1 MKIVFMGSSTFAIP
15 SLRTLEQA
23 QFDVKAVY
31 SQPPRKAGRGKRYK
45 EVPLA
50 EFALSQGLKVEQPQ
64 TFNDPNALAVLK
76 SYKPDFLV
84 VVAYGLILPRE
95 VLEIPK
101 EFSINVHASFLPF
114 WRGAAPINHAIF
126 NRDNY
131 TGVSII
137 KMSEELDA
145 GPILRQEKVILD
157 HTETFGSLHQILSE
171 LGAKNLSETF
181 DNINLNKAILQNE
194 KFVSYAPKIQKV
206 DTKLDFNSQ
215 ASVLEARIRG
225 LAPTPGA
232 WFEYKKERFKVLSA
246 EVVEGNGKAGS
257 IINENLTIACGKKAL
272 NILEIQRQGK
282 DVMSVSDFLRGFKFK
297 RGDNV
302 NQSTH

>member
-15 SLRTLEQA
+15 SLRTLKQA
-23 QFDVKAVY
+23 QYDVKAVY

-50 EFALSQGLKVEQPQ
+50 EFAFSQGLKVEQPQ
-64 TFNDPNALAVLK
+64 TFNDPNVLAVLE
-76 SYKPDFLV
+76 SYNPDFLV
-84 VVAYGLILPRE
+84 VVAYGLILPRK

-101 EFSINVHASFLPF
+101 EFSINVHGSFLPF

-126 NRDNY
+126 NKDPY
-131 TGVSII
+131 TGVTII

-145 GPILRQEKVILD
+145 GPILRQEKVMLD
-157 HTETFGSLHQILSE
+157 QTETFGSLHRVLSE
-171 LGAKNLSETF
+171 LGAKNLLKTLGNVNANEE
-181 DNINLNKAILQNE
+181 ILQNE
-194 KFVSYAPKIQKV
+194 KFVSYAPKIK
-206 DTKLDFNSQ
+206 KLDAKLAFNSQ
-215 ASVLEARIRG
+215 ATALEARIRG
-225 LAPTPGA
+225 LAPKPGA
-232 WFEYKKERFKVLSA
+232 WFEYKKERFKVFSA

-257 IINENLTIACGKKAL
+257 IINDNLTIACGKKAL

-282 DVMSVSDFLRGFKFK
+282 DVMSVSDLLRGFKFK
-297 RGDNV
+297 KGDNV

>member
-15 SLRTLEQA
+15 SLRILKQA

-31 SQPPRKAGRGKRYK
+31 TQPPRKAGRGKRYK

-50 EFALSQGLKVEQPQ
+50 EFAFSQDLKVEQPN
-64 TFNDPNALAVLK
+64 TFNDPDVLAVLK
-76 SYKPDFLV
+76 SYNPDFLV
-84 VVAYGLILPRE
+84 VVAYGLILPRK

-101 EFSINVHASFLPF
+101 EFSINVHGSFLPF
-114 WRGAAPINHAIF
+114 WRGAAPINHVIF
-126 NRDNY
+126 NRDLY

-145 GPILRQEKVILD
+145 GPILRQEKIMLD
-157 HTETFGSLHQILSE
+157 HSETFGSLHQVLSE
-171 LGAKNLSETF
+171 LGAKNLLKTLS
-181 DNINLNKAILQNE
+181 NINASEGILQNE
-194 KFVSYAPKIQKV
+194 RIVSYAPKIKKL
-206 DTKLDFNSQ
+206 DAKLDFNSQ
-215 ASVLEARIRG
+215 ASALEARIRG

-232 WFEYKKERFKVLSA
+232 WFEYKNERFKVFSA

-272 NILEIQRQGK
+272 SILEIQRQGK
-282 DVMSVSDFLRGFKFK
+282 DVMSVSDFLRGFKFEK
-297 RGDNV
+297 GDHV

>member
-15 SLRTLEQA
+15 SLRILKQA

-31 SQPPRKAGRGKRYK
+31 TQPPRKAGRGKRYK

-50 EFALSQGLKVEQPQ
+50 EFAFSQDLKVEQPK
-64 TFNDPNALAVLK
+64 TFNDPDALAVLK
-76 SYKPDFLV
+76 SYNPDFLV

-101 EFSINVHASFLPF
+101 EFSINVHGSFLPF
-114 WRGAAPINHAIF
+114 WRGAAPINHVIF
-126 NRDNY
+126 NRDLY

-145 GPILRQEKVILD
+145 GPILRQEKIMLD
-157 HTETFGSLHQILSE
+157 HSETFGSLHQVLSE
-171 LGAKNLSETF
+171 LGAKNLLKTLS
-181 DNINLNKAILQNE
+181 NINASEGILQNE
-194 KFVSYAPKIQKV
+194 RIVSYAPKIKKL
-206 DTKLDFNSQ
+206 DAKLDFNSQ
-215 ASVLEARIRG
+215 ASALEARIRG

-232 WFEYKKERFKVLSA
+232 WFEYKKERFKVFSA

-257 IINENLTIACGKKAL
+257 IINENLTIACGNKAL

-282 DVMSVSDFLRGFKFK
+282 DVMSVSDFLRGFKFEK
-297 RGDNV
+297 GDHV

>member
-15 SLRTLEQA
+15 SLRILKQA
-23 QFDVKAVY
+23 QYDVIAVY

-50 EFALSQGLKVEQPQ
+50 EFAFSQGLKVEQPQ
-64 TFNDPNALAVLK
+64 TFNDSDVLAVLK
-76 SYKPDFLV
+76 SYNPDFLV

-101 EFSINVHASFLPF
+101 EFSINVHGSLLPF
-114 WRGAAPINHAIF
+114 WRGAAPINHVIF
-126 NRDNY
+126 NRDSY

-137 KMSEELDA
+137 KMREELDA
-145 GPILRQEKVILD
+145 GPILRQEKVMLD
-157 HTETFGSLHQILSE
+157 HTESFGSLHQILSE
-171 LGAKNLSETF
+171 LGAKNLLETLK
-181 DNINLNKAILQNE
+181 NINANDEILQNE
-194 KFVSYAPKIQKV
+194 KFVSYAPKIKKV

-215 ASVLEARIRG
+215 ASALEARIRG

-297 RGDNV
+297 KGDNV

>member
-15 SLRTLEQA
+15 SLRILKQA
-23 QFDVKAVY
+23 KYDVKAVY

-50 EFALSQGLKVEQPQ
+50 EFAFSQGLKVEQPQ
-64 TFNDPNALAVLK
+64 TFNDPHILNVLK
-76 SYKPDFLV
+76 SYNPDFLV
-84 VVAYGLILPRE
+84 VVAYGLILPKK
-95 VLEIPK
+95 VLEVPK
-101 EFSINVHASFLPF
+101 EFSINVHGSFLPF

-126 NRDNY
+126 NKDPF
-131 TGVSII
+131 TGVTII

-145 GPILRQEKVILD
+145 GPILRQEKVMLD
-157 HTETFGSLHQILSE
+157 NTETFGSLHRILSE
-171 LGAKNLSETF
+171 LGAKNLLET
-181 DNINLNKAILQNE
+181 LNKINANKEILQNE
-194 KFVSYAPKIQKV
+194 KFASYAPKIKKL
-206 DTKLDFNSQ
+206 DAKLDFNSQ

-225 LAPTPGA
+225 LAPKPGA
-232 WFEYKKERFKVLSA
+232 WFEYKKERFKVFSA
-246 EVVEGNGKAGS
+246 EVVEGSGKAGS

-282 DVMSVSDFLRGFKFK
+282 DVMSVSDLLRGFKFK
-297 RGDNV
+297 KGDNV

>member
-15 SLRTLEQA
+15 SLRTLKQA
-23 QFDVKAVY
+23 QYDVKAVY

-50 EFALSQGLKVEQPQ
+50 EFAFSQGLKVEQPQ
-64 TFNDPNALAVLK
+64 TFNDSDALAVLK

-84 VVAYGLILPRE
+84 VVAYGLLLPRE

-101 EFSINVHASFLPF
+101 EFSINVHGSILPF
-114 WRGAAPINHAIF
+114 WRGAAPINHVIF
-126 NRDNY
+126 NRDSY

-145 GPILRQEKVILD
+145 GPILRQEKVMLD
-157 HTETFGSLHQILSE
+157 QTETFGSLHRVLSE
-171 LGAKNLSETF
+171 IGAKNLLETL
-181 DNINLNKAILQNE
+181 DNIDGNEAILQNE
-194 KFVSYAPKIQKV
+194 KFVSYAPKIKKL
-206 DTKLDFNSQ
+206 DTKLDFNSK
-215 ASVLEARIRG
+215 ASALEARIRG
-225 LAPTPGA
+225 LAPKPGA
-232 WFEYKKERFKVLSA
+232 WFEYKKERFKVFSA

-272 NILEIQRQGK
+272 KLLEIQRQGK
-282 DVMSVSDFLRGFKFK
+282 DVMSVSDLLRGFKFK
-297 RGDNV
+297 KGDNV
-302 NQSTH
+302 NQSIH

>member
-15 SLRTLEQA
+15 SLRILKQA

-31 SQPPRKAGRGKRYK
+31 TQPPRKAGRGKRYK

-50 EFALSQGLKVEQPQ
+50 EFAFSQDLKVEQPK
-64 TFNDPNALAVLK
+64 TFNDPDALAVLK
-76 SYKPDFLV
+76 SYNPDFLV

-101 EFSINVHASFLPF
+101 EFSINVHGSFLPF
-114 WRGAAPINHAIF
+114 WRGAAPINHVIF
-126 NRDNY
+126 NRDRY

-145 GPILRQEKVILD
+145 GPILRQEKIMLD
-157 HTETFGSLHQILSE
+157 HSETFGSLHQVLSE
-171 LGAKNLSETF
+171 LGAKNLLKTLS
-181 DNINLNKAILQNE
+181 NINASEGILQNE
-194 KFVSYAPKIQKV
+194 RIVSYAPKIKKL
-206 DTKLDFNSQ
+206 DAKLDFNSQ
-215 ASVLEARIRG
+215 ASALEARIRG

-232 WFEYKKERFKVLSA
+232 WFEYKKERFKVFSA

-257 IINENLTIACGKKAL
+257 IINENLTIACGNKAL

-282 DVMSVSDFLRGFKFK
+282 DVMSVSDFLRGFKFEK
-297 RGDNV
+297 GDHV

>member
-15 SLRTLEQA
+15 SLRTLKQA
-23 QFDVKAVY
+23 QYDVKAVY

-50 EFALSQGLKVEQPQ
+50 EFAFSQGLKVEQPQ
-64 TFNDPNALAVLK
+64 TFNDPDVLAVLE
-76 SYKPDFLV
+76 SYNPDFLV
-84 VVAYGLILPRE
+84 VVAYGLILPRK

-101 EFSINVHASFLPF
+101 EFSINVHGSFLPF

-126 NRDNY
+126 NKDPY
-131 TGVSII
+131 TGVTII

-145 GPILRQEKVILD
+145 GPILRQEKVMLD
-157 HTETFGSLHQILSE
+157 HTETFGSLHRVLSE
-171 LGAKNLSETF
+171 LGAKNLLKTLT
-181 DNINLNKAILQNE
+181 NINANKEILQNE
-194 KFVSYAPKIQKV
+194 KFVSYAPKIKKL
-206 DTKLDFNSQ
+206 DGKLDFKSE
-215 ASVLEARIRG
+215 ASALEARIRG
-225 LAPTPGA
+225 LAPEPGA
-232 WFEYKKERFKVLSA
+232 WFEYKKERFKVFSA

-282 DVMSVSDFLRGFKFK
+282 DVMSVSDLLRGFKFK
-297 RGDNV
+297 KGDNV

>member
-23 QFDVKAVY
+23 QYDVKAVY

-50 EFALSQGLKVEQPQ
+50 EFAFSQGLKVEQPQ
-64 TFNDPNALAVLK
+64 TFNDSDVLAVLK

-84 VVAYGLILPRE
+84 VVAYGLLLPRE

-101 EFSINVHASFLPF
+101 EFSINVHGSFLPF

-126 NRDNY
+126 NRDSY

-145 GPILRQEKVILD
+145 GPILRQEKVMLD
-157 HTETFGSLHQILSE
+157 HTETFGSLHQVLSE
-171 LGAKNLSETF
+171 IGAKNLLATL
-181 DNINLNKAILQNE
+181 DNINTNEEILQNE
-194 KFVSYAPKIQKV
+194 KFVSYAPKIKKL
-206 DTKLDFNSQ
+206 DAKLDFNSK
-215 ASVLEARIRG
+215 ASELEARVRG

-232 WFEYKKERFKVLSA
+232 WFEYKKERFKVFSA

-257 IINENLTIACGKKAL
+257 IINDNLTIACGKKAL
-272 NILEIQRQGK
+272 KILEIQKQGK
-282 DVMSVSDFLRGFKFK
+282 NVMRVSDLLRGFKFK
-297 RGDNV
+297 KGDNV
-302 NQSTH
+302 I

>member
-15 SLRTLEQA
+15 SLRILKQA

-31 SQPPRKAGRGKRYK
+31 TQPPRKAGRGKRYK

-50 EFALSQGLKVEQPQ
+50 EFAFSQDLKVEQPK
-64 TFNDPNALAVLK
+64 TFNDPDVLAVLK
-76 SYKPDFLV
+76 SYNPDFLV
-84 VVAYGLILPRE
+84 VVAYGLILPRK

-101 EFSINVHASFLPF
+101 EFSINVHGSFLPF

-126 NRDNY
+126 NKDPY
-131 TGVSII
+131 TGVTII

-145 GPILRQEKVILD
+145 GPILRQEKVMLD
-157 HTETFGSLHQILSE
+157 HTETFGSLHGVLSE
-171 LGAKNLSETF
+171 LGAKNLLKTLY
-181 DNINLNKAILQNE
+181 NIDANEEILQNE
-194 KFVSYAPKIQKV
+194 RFVSYAPKIKKL

-215 ASVLEARIRG
+215 ASALEARIRG

-232 WFEYKKERFKVLSA
+232 WFEYKKERFKVFSA

-282 DVMSVSDFLRGFKFK
+282 DVMSVEDLLRGFKFK
-297 RGDNV
+297 KGDNV

>member
-15 SLRTLEQA
+15 SLRILKQA
-23 QFDVKAVY
+23 QYDVIAVY

-50 EFALSQGLKVEQPQ
+50 EFAFSQGLKVEQPQ
-64 TFNDPNALAVLK
+64 TFNDSDVLAVLK
-76 SYKPDFLV
+76 SYNPDFLV

-101 EFSINVHASFLPF
+101 EFSINVHGSLLPF
-114 WRGAAPINHAIF
+114 WRGAAPINHVIF
-126 NRDNY
+126 NRDSY

-145 GPILRQEKVILD
+145 GPILRQEKVMLD
-157 HTETFGSLHQILSE
+157 HTESFGSLHQILSE
-171 LGAKNLSETF
+171 LGAKNLLETLK
-181 DNINLNKAILQNE
+181 NINANDEILQNE
-194 KFVSYAPKIQKV
+194 KFVSYAPKIKKV

-215 ASVLEARIRG
+215 ASALEARIRG

-297 RGDNV
+297 KGDNV